1 MVEFARE
8 ENNFSIQHWL
18 LQSTVHRVGQRGL
31 SPVPPTDSFSLH
43 SWNTREPLGERLI
56 SFDNSMML
64 SRACLIGWHFFA
76 VSCKQR
82 FKLWASHSLH
92 FDGSRLFI
100 LLLLC
105 NSRLVAYYA
114 PRHKP
119 ELCKG
124 LLEEC
129 NESVHPSLITIVNAP
144 DVVSWN
150 TYQLDLHGY
159 HNSYPSSELWLPVVH
174 S

>member
-76 VSCKQR
+76 ST
-82 FKLWASHSLH
+82 LWWQQALH
-92 FDGSRLFI
+92 PVVALPHLI
-100 LLLLC
+100 
-105 NSRLVAYYA
+105 VAYYA